1 MKNAEALKAQSRQK
15 RLQQKAVRA
24 VELQAEEAR
33 KEARRLLTTENKYL
47 KEEKKMLAQQQR
59 GSGGATVNSKKSDLA
74 EGKLVIQVAENSK
87 QMVPTVLP
95 ENEKRKASDADEKE
109 YEYKCS
115 DCGTWRL
122 VKGKKPG
129 PGWDCADGGYACR
142 RHYECKLCNRPLLK
156 EGDPSDE
163 YECKDVG
170 RQCRPSKKQK
180 K

>member
-1 MKNAEALKAQSRQK
+1 
-15 RLQQKAVRA
+15 
-24 VELQAEEAR
+24 
-33 KEARRLLTTENKYL
+33 
-47 KEEKKMLAQQQR
+47 MLAQQQR
-59 GSGGATVNSKKSDLA
+59 GNGGATVNSKKSDLA

-95 ENEKRKASDADEKE
+95 ENEKRKASDAGEKE

-115 DCGTWRL
+115 GCGTSRR

-129 PGWDCADGGYACR
+129 PGWDCADGGYVCVR
-142 RHYECKLCNRPLLK
+142 NYKCKLCNRPLRV